1 MENKLQHYRT
11 TSSFD
16 AHKGKTHVE
25 GRLHVELAASPEEAI
40 AKTTAYL
47 ESWHYTNIKVTECH
61 AETELEKYNKK
72 FALWNG
78 GGVDIAAGEDKFVVN
93 ELKQLPKAAPHKE
106 KDAVAQVAAAHAAQ
120 VYSDDLF

>member
-1 MENKLQHYRT
+1 MQHYRT

-16 AHKGKTHVE
+16 AHEGKTHVE

-61 AETELEKYNKK
+61 VETELEKYNKK

-78 GGVDIAAGEDKFVVN
+78 GGVDIASGADKFVVN

-106 KDAVAQVAAAHAAQ
+106 KDAVAQV
-120 VYSDDLF
+120 YSDDLF